1 MTDPKTLK
9 ARVDRAVK
17 QADKDV
23 IAERMFYDDVSSR
36 LYVTLFKGSRKTDIV
51 FTEDNGS
58 GQEPIDAAVKEAIK
72 RLDHTPIG

>member
-1 MTDPKTLK
+1 MADAKTLK
-9 ARVDRAVK
+9 ARVDGAVK
-17 QADKDV
+17 RTDKGV

-51 FTEDNGS
+51 LPAENGT
-58 GQEPIDAAVKEAIK
+58 GQEQIDAAVKEAIK

>member
-1 MTDPKTLK
+1 MANPKTLK

-17 QADKDV
+17 QTDKDV
-23 IAERMFYDDVSSR
+23 IAERMFYDDVSGR

-51 FTEDNGS
+51 LTAENGA

-72 RLDHTPIG
+72 RLERTPIG